1 MMRLE
6 ELVRQLQLAYGD
18 GLRSVVL
25 FGSAVAGEHH
35 PKKSDYNVLVV
46 VDSLPLDRLRAVAA
60 VSKAWAEDGNPPPMT
75 FTTSEW
81 KSSSDIFPMEYADI
95 LERHRVLFG
104 DPPFDGIRVSPSDLR
119 LQVEQQTMGK
129 LLQLRQATMG
139 AGGDSKLQLGVLE
152 KSLSTLMV
160 IFRGISRLLGRVPS
174 QDYEELTRTL
184 AASAGFSAEPF
195 VKVIRHVRGTE
206 KISRENAAGILEE
219 YLAAMER
226 LVAYLN
232 EYNLAR
238 G

>member
-1 MMRLE
+1 MMKLE

-25 FGSAVAGEHH
+25 FGSAVAGEHRG
-35 PKKSDYNVLVV
+35 KKSDYNVLVI
-46 VDSLPLDRLRAVAA
+46 VDSLPLERLRAVAA

-75 FTTSEW
+75 FTASEW
-81 KSSSDIFPMEYADI
+81 KSSADIFPMEYADI
-95 LERHRVLFG
+95 LERHRMLFG
-104 DPPFDGIRVSPSDLR
+104 NAPFDGIRVSPSDLR

-139 AGGDSKLQLGVLE
+139 AGGDSRLQLEVLE

-160 IFRGISRLLGRVPS
+160 IFRGVSRLQGHAPS
-174 QDYEELTRTL
+174 QDYEELTRNL
-184 AASAGFSAEPF
+184 AKHAGFSPDPF
-195 VKVIRHVRGTE
+195 VKVIRHARGTE
-206 KISRENAAGILEE
+206 KISRESAAGILEG

-232 EYNLAR
+232 GFR

>member
-1 MMRLE
+1 MMKLE
-6 ELVRQLQLAYGD
+6 ELVTQLKLAYGD

-25 FGSAVAGEHH
+25 FGSAVAGEHNA
-35 PKKSDYNVLVV
+35 KNSDYNVLVV
-46 VDSLPLDRLRAVAA
+46 VDSLPLARLRAVAA
-60 VSKAWAEDGNPPPMT
+60 ISKAWAEDGNPPPLT
-75 FTTSEW
+75 FTASEW
-81 KSSSDIFPMEYADI
+81 KSSADIFPMEYADI

-139 AGGDSKLQLGVLE
+139 AGGDSKLQLEVLE

-160 IFRGISRLLGRVPS
+160 IFRGISRLVGQAPS
-174 QDYEELTRTL
+174 QDYEELARSL
-184 AASAGFSAEPF
+184 AVAAGFSPDPF

-206 KISRENAAGILEE
+206 KIPRESAAGILEG

-232 EYNLAR
+232 EFKAR
-238 G
+238 

>member
-1 MMRLE
+1 MMKLE
-6 ELVRQLQLAYGD
+6 ELVRQLQLAYGE
-18 GLRSVVL
+18 GLKSVVL
-25 FGSAVAGEHH
+25 YGSAVAGEHN

-46 VDSLPLDRLRAVAA
+46 VDSLPLVRLRAVAA

-75 FTTSEW
+75 FTAREW
-81 KSSSDIFPMEYADI
+81 KASADIFPMEYADI
-95 LERHRVLFG
+95 LERHRVLYG
-104 DPPFDGIRVSPSDLR
+104 DAPFDGIKVTPSDLR

-139 AGGDSKLQLGVLE
+139 AGGDSKLQLEVLE

-160 IFRGISRLLGRVPS
+160 IFRGISRMVGQVPS
-174 QDYEELTRTL
+174 QDYEELTRAL
-184 AASAGFSAEPF
+184 AQRAAFSADPF

-206 KISRENAAGILEE
+206 KISREDASGILEG

-232 EYNLAR
+232 EFR

>member
-1 MMRLE
+1 MMKLE
-6 ELVRQLQLAYGD
+6 ELVSQLKLAYGD

-25 FGSAVAGEHH
+25 FGSAVAGEHNA
-35 PKKSDYNVLVV
+35 KSSDYNVLVI
-46 VDSLPLDRLRAVAA
+46 VDSLPLARLRAVAA
-60 VSKAWAEDGNPPPMT
+60 VSKAWAEDGNPPPLT
-75 FTTSEW
+75 FTAREW

-95 LERHRVLFG
+95 LERHQILFG
-104 DPPFDGIRVSPSDLR
+104 DPPFDGIRVAPSDLR

-139 AGGDSKLQLGVLE
+139 AGGDSKLQLEVLE

-160 IFRGISRLLGRVPS
+160 IFRGVSRLAGQAPS
-174 QDYEELTRTL
+174 QDYEELASAL
-184 AASAGFSAEPF
+184 AQRAGFSAEPF

-206 KISRENAAGILEE
+206 KISREAAASILEG

-232 EYNLAR
+232 EFR

>member
-1 MMRLE
+1 MKLE
-6 ELVRQLQLAYGD
+6 ELVRQLQLAYGA

-25 FGSAVAGEHH
+25 FGSAVAGEHN
-35 PKKSDYNVLVV
+35 PKKSDYNILVV
-46 VDSLPLDRLRAVAA
+46 VDSLPLDKLRAVAA
-60 VSKAWAEDGNPPPMT
+60 VSKAWAEDGNPPPLT
-75 FTTSEW
+75 FTSNEW
-81 KSSSDIFPMEYADI
+81 RSSADIFPMEYADI

-104 DPPFDGIRVSPSDLR
+104 APPFEGIKVAPSDLR

-139 AGGDSKLQLGVLE
+139 AGGDSRLQLEVLE

-160 IFRGISRLLGRVPS
+160 IFRGVSRLHGQVPS
-174 QDYEELTRTL
+174 QDYEELTRQL
-184 AASAGFSAEPF
+184 GQRAGFASDPF

-206 KISRENAAGILEE
+206 KIARESAAGILEA

-226 LVAYLN
+226 LVSYLN
-232 EYNLAR
+232 EFR

>member
-1 MMRLE
+1 MKLE
-6 ELVRQLQLAYGD
+6 ELVSQLQLAYGA

-25 FGSAVAGEHH
+25 FGSAVAGEHN
-35 PKKSDYNVLVV
+35 PKKSDYNILVV
-46 VDSLPLDRLRAVAA
+46 VDSLPLDKLRAVAA

-75 FTTSEW
+75 FTSKEW
-81 KSSSDIFPMEYADI
+81 RSSADIFPMEYADI

-104 DPPFDGIRVSPSDLR
+104 TPPFEGIRVTPTDLR

-139 AGGDSKLQLGVLE
+139 AGGDSRLQLEVLE

-160 IFRGISRLLGRVPS
+160 IFRGVSRLHGQVPS
-174 QDYEELTRTL
+174 QDYEELTRQL
-184 AASAGFSAEPF
+184 AQRAGFAPEPF

-206 KISRENAAGILEE
+206 KIPRESAAGILEA

-226 LVAYLN
+226 LVSYLN
-232 EYNLAR
+232 EFR

>member
-1 MMRLE
+1 MKLE
-6 ELVRQLQLAYGD
+6 ELVRQLQLAYGS

-35 PKKSDYNVLVV
+35 KKSDYNVLVV
-46 VDSLPLDRLRAVAA
+46 VDSLPLERLRAVAA

-75 FTTSEW
+75 FTTNEW
-81 KSSSDIFPMEYADI
+81 KSSADIFPMEYADI
-95 LERHRVLFG
+95 LERHRILYG
-104 DPPFDGIRVSPSDLR
+104 DAPFEGIKVAPADLR

-139 AGGDSKLQLGVLE
+139 AGGDSKLQLEVLE

-160 IFRGISRLLGRVPS
+160 IFRGIARLHGEAPS
-174 QDYEELTRTL
+174 QDYEALVKSL
-184 AASAGFSAEPF
+184 ASRAGFSPDPF
-195 VKVIRHVRGTE
+195 VRVVRHVRGTE
-206 KISRENAAGILEE
+206 KIAREDAAKILES
-219 YLAAMER
+219 YLASMER

-232 EYNLAR
+232 EFR